1 MRGEDPSEAKAA
13 AARAANGSR
22 RGVLPDIDEINSTL
36 RKDSER
42 RKTATEVAASREA
55 TQQKSGFGL
64 GFLVV
69 ILLAVV
75 LIALY
80 VFAPQLAEALPPVAP
95 ALDAYVDAVNAA
107 RLWLD
112 GQMRHLMEMLDG
124 MASESA
130 APEGTAPS
138 E

>member
-1 MRGEDPSEAKAA
+1 M
-13 AARAANGSR
+13 
-22 RGVLPDIDEINSTL
+22 
-36 RKDSER
+36 
-42 RKTATEVAASREA
+42 
-55 TQQKSGFGL
+55 
-64 GFLVV
+64 V

-95 ALDAYVDAVNAA
+95 ALEAYVEGVNTA

-112 GQMRHLMEMLDG
+112 GQMRNIMEMLDG